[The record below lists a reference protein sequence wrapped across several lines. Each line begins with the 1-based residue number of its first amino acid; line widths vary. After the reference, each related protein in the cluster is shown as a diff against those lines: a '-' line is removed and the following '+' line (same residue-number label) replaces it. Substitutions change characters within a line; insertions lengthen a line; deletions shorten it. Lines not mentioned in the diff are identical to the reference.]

1 MNYTL
6 NLHFEEIEVYS
17 ARRKDYFNDFDQ
29 MNEKRYIEKRSYY
42 YSWTLNGEKENF
54 AKIIALKRDTER
66 VTRHNF
72 VKF

>member
-29 MNEKRYIEKRSYY
+29 MNEKRYIEKKSYY
-42 YSWTLNGEKENF
+42 YF
-54 AKIIALKRDTER
+54 
-66 VTRHNF
+66 
-72 VKF
+72 